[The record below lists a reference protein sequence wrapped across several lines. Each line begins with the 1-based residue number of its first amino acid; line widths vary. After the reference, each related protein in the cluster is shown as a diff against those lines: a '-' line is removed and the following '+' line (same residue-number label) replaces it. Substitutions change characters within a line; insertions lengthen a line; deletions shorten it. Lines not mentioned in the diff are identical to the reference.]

1 MARKYYSEA
10 EIATAVAILR
20 RNESRLRILIGMFSD
35 QGARIAV
42 APGMCETLDI
52 ARSPE
57 AVKLALRLYD
67 DLIEDMEVAELP
79 LGVYVAWPSFV
90 QLLELFGSETSPAF
104 QDIAGLED
112 ALKLL
117 FMANHEEP
125 IDLANYSESPQDESP
140 PDAV

>member
-20 RNESRLRILIGMFSD
+20 RNEPRLRIIINLFRDRGT
-35 QGARIAV
+35 RIAV
-42 APGMCETLDI
+42 APGMCESVEI

-57 AVKLALRLYD
+57 AITLAFQLYD
-67 DLIEDMEVAELP
+67 ELIRDVMSSVSP
-79 LGVYVAWPSFV
+79 LDIYTAALSFN
-90 QLLELFGSETSPAF
+90 QLLELVDPEGTPVL
-104 QDIAGLED
+104 QDTAELED